1 MFCGQHSFTV
11 HINGRFG
18 VFIPRACTVSGCQS
32 LDDLLW
38 SPKYSSINRQI
49 SSVHVQKN
57 TIARCTNCIH
67 VMGMNLPPIWPC
79 FVTREKTTTGMKF
92 KVLVTTNV
100 HKYSKS
106 VYWSDGCEHS
116 KRKQWHCMHEQSL
129 RQHMHGILSG
139 HENTM
144 TITTWWWV
152 CDCKNTYYSI
162 AKSKYQVTTEHHQKL
177 KVSFSNV
184 LEMNR
189 VNRLTLPTVWTIG
202 GLVTTKSHWN

>member
-57 TIARCTNCIH
+57 TRCTNCIH
-67 VMGMNLPPIWPC
+67 VMGMNLPPFWPC
-79 FVTREKTTTGMKF
+79 FGTREKTTTGMKF

-100 HKYSKS
+100 HKINTKS
-106 VYWSDGCEHS
+106 VYWSDGCMWTLKKETMTLHART
-116 KRKQWHCMHEQSL
+116 KPL
-129 RQHMHGILSG
+129 RQRMHGILSG

-144 TITTWWWV
+144 NITTWWPQ
-152 CDCKNTYYSI
+152 
-162 AKSKYQVTTEHHQKL
+162 KS
-177 KVSFSNV
+177 
-184 LEMNR
+184 
-189 VNRLTLPTVWTIG
+189 
-202 GLVTTKSHWN
+202 TK

>member
-11 HINGRFG
+11 G

-57 TIARCTNCIH
+57 TRCTNCIH

-100 HKYSKS
+100 HKYSKL
-106 VYWSDGCEHS
+106 VTTKIHQIAT
-116 KRKQWHCMHEQSL
+116 KTHF
-129 RQHMHGILSG
+129 LSM
-139 HENTM
+139 NIC
-144 TITTWWWV
+144 TISQWV

-162 AKSKYQVTTEHHQKL
+162 NLSTKWPQNTTRSL
-177 KVSFSNV
+177 KCHFQ
-184 LEMNR
+184 MF
-189 VNRLTLPTVWTIG
+189 WKWID
-202 GLVTTKSHWN
+202 